1 MKKALGKGLSALIPD
16 SYVREQE
23 EIKRQE
29 SQAAQQVTQTVAP
42 ATASVAVVPEVPEA
56 AATQTRGNEAF
67 QLVPI
72 EQVVPNEDQPRQ
84 HFDPVA
90 IDELANSIREKGILQ
105 PIIVK
110 RTGDGQYKL
119 ICGERRLRASKVCG
133 LTQVPVVIKDIA
145 SEDFL
150 EWALIENI
158 QRQDLNPLEEADAYQ
173 RLVEERTLSQDEV
186 AKRVGKNRTTVTNT
200 LRLLR
205 LPEEVKTHIATGQLS
220 AGHARALLGLL
231 TPEHQRQMA
240 KRIVEENLSV
250 RQVEAIVGRSVAH
263 KRKAKTARH
272 LSPEIVDLENRLVHH
287 FGAQVKI
294 FPRKNQKEGRIEI
307 QYTSLDDL
315 DRVLSKIGLPKA

>member
-16 SYVREQE
+16 SYVKEQE
-23 EIKRQE
+23 EAGRQE
-29 SQAAQQVTQTVAP
+29 TQPVQMITPSEPTNTPLPQEKTGGAR
-42 ATASVAVVPEVPEA
+42 
-56 AATQTRGNEAF
+56 RGTAF
-67 QLVPI
+67 QLI
-72 EQVVPNEDQPRQ
+72 AIDKILPNEDQPRQ
-84 HFDPVA
+84 YFDPVS
-90 IDELANSIREKGILQ
+90 IDELACSIREKGILQ
-105 PIIVK
+105 PVIVK
-110 RTGDGQYKL
+110 QTDGNNYKL
-119 ICGERRLRASKVCG
+119 ICGERRLRAAKACG
-133 LTQVPVVIKDIA
+133 LLQVPAVLKDIA
-145 SEDFL
+145 TEDFL

-173 RLVEERTLSQDEV
+173 RLVEERTMSQDDV

-205 LPEEVKTHIATGQLS
+205 LPEEVKTYIAAGQLS

-272 LSPEIVDLENRLVHH
+272 LSAEIVDLENRLAHH

-294 FPRKNQKEGRIEI
+294 YPRKNQKEGRIEI

-315 DRVLSKIGLPKA
+315 DRILERTGLPKT